1 MANEQPRP
9 RRAPK
14 VYILAPGQAIAEL
27 MEKEPPAP
35 LGPLAEPEPM
45 VQPAANRMI
54 PYGPWAGPRFRTT
67 KGLFL
72 DRYAC

>member
-1 MANEQPRP
+1 MAERQSRP
-9 RRAPK
+9 RHAPK

-27 MEKEPPAP
+27 MVEEPPPP

-54 PYGPWAGPRFRTT
+54 PYGPWAGARPRTT